1 MINLTANAVAKVKSV
16 QASKAE
22 FTGKP
27 FRVFVQAGGCSGYNY
42 GFNFDEVRDGD
53 SVLKCDGVD
62 IVVDPYSLNLIEGS
76 TVDWVED
83 FTGAGFHVK
92 NPKAT
97 ASCGCGTS
105 FTVDDSPNAKKN

>member
-1 MINLTANAVAKVKSV
+1 MINLTTSAITKVRNV
-16 QASKAE
+16 QASKPE
-22 FTGKP
+22 FAGKP

-53 SVLKCDGVD
+53 AVLKLDGID
-62 IVVDPYSLNLIEGS
+62 IVVDPQSLKLIDGA

-83 FTGAGFHVK
+83 FTGAGFSVK

-105 FTVDDSPNAKKN
+105 FTVDDSHHTKKN